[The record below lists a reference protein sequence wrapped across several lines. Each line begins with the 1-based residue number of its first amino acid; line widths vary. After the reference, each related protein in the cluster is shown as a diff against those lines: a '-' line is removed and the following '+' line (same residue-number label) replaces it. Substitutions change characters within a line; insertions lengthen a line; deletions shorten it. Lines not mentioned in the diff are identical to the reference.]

1 MYEQAD
7 LPSLEGLRYFLAA
20 AEHRN
25 FRRAAEQMHITAAAL
40 GQRIKQLEQQLGA
53 VLFVREARAVKLT
66 EAGHRLIDAA
76 RATLREAAR
85 CRSAVHAGESLP
97 LAITL
102 GTRFE
107 LGMSW
112 ILPNILAL
120 QTERPQWSIDLYF
133 GSGPDLLERLRSR
146 QVDCIVTSAP
156 VLHKRWT
163 TEFLHTE
170 TYAFVAAPALI
181 EQCPFQ
187 SPEDAR
193 HHTLLDIDESLP
205 LTRYLTSATGEL
217 SFAAFRLCGAGFAIH
232 DMVLRGLGVAVLP
245 EYMVRHD
252 LEQGRLQ
259 QLLPTTAVLSDSF
272 RLIFSRDAVHHAQL
286 RQLAAFLRARPLS

>member
-1 MYEQAD
+1 MYEQTD

-20 AEHRN
+20 AEYGN

-40 GQRIKQLEQQLGA
+40 GQRIKQLEQQLGTA
-53 VLFVREARAVKLT
+53 LFVREARAVKLT

-85 CRSAVHAGESLP
+85 CRDAVHTGEILP

-112 ILPNILAL
+112 ILPSVLAL

-133 GSGPDLLERLRSR
+133 GSGPDLLEQLQARR
-146 QVDCIVTSAP
+146 VDCIVTSAP

-170 TYAFVAAPALI
+170 TYVFVGSPALLALS
-181 EQCPFQ
+181 PFQ
-187 SPEDAR
+187 TPEDAR
-193 HHTLLDIDESLP
+193 SHTLLDIDESLP

-217 SFAAFRLCGAGFAIH
+217 SFAAHRLCGAGFAIH

-245 EYMVRHD
+245 EYIVRPD
-252 LEQGRLQ
+252 LSQGRLQ
-259 QLLPTTAVLSDSF
+259 RLLPAASLLSDSF
-272 RLIFSRDAVHHAQL
+272 RLIFSRDAVYHAQL
-286 RQLAAFLRARPLS
+286 RQLAAFLRERPLS